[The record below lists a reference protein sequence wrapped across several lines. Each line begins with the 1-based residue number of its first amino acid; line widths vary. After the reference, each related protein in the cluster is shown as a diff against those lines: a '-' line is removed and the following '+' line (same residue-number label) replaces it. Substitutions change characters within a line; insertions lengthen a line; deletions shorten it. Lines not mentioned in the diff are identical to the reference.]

1 MIVNDNFWKQTET
14 PATATFVQ
22 CIALVQAEF
31 DRVNNPYIKRQAYYA
46 AKLPANEPYSVTL
59 KRFLDLA
66 LASDLGDMTVKDH
79 VTSKLLSLLP
89 TDVMKEICVKNPT
102 PSYDSVTEALKC
114 REIVAHM
121 CKSMVHGPTL
131 SKEVKVLVSSPLPP
145 YKQLLV
151 GKLDL
156 ELLQLLPKNWPQSY

>member
-131 SKEVKVLVSSPLPP
+131 SR
-145 YKQLLV
+145 
-151 GKLDL
+151 G
-156 ELLQLLPKNWPQSY
+156 